1 MEKRKIVW
9 DNRATKLSHPN
20 KTLSKHIEEVKRKF
34 AEFANFYSLSNVA
47 SRAIEYVIEHHDDG
61 KLHPSWSYDRNK
73 SKTPYHSI
81 WSLVYLNENAKI
93 QGREKVMFNS
103 DADLTRLLW
112 FLILKHHSTLT
123 EDIPEDYENIFHNYF
138 KEERFSIKKIVE
150 NYVNKSI
157 PKVYQKYG
165 KNFLIELCDA
175 FGLFK
180 LADSLSASENLNFTL
195 HNPEITISNI
205 RALIGEGLTFNE
217 TRWNEQLKLMDL
229 PSPLM
234 LRAPTGWG
242 KTTVGFLFFK
252 NKRINKIFYLLPTIT
267 AITSFFNKLTKV
279 FGEDNVGEYF
289 YFYDAEL
296 IHEKSDTEEFSKH
309 LMYAQNFLKSI
320 MITTLDQFLLSFLQI
335 GRYYTKRVMFR
346 NSGIVI
352 DEIHILNERMLCL
365 LLYFLKA
372 FQKIYNLKILMMS
385 ATFPKGLKELIDG
398 ELENTCW
405 LDYGHDYGKL
415 KRVEWELRLDKTL
428 HDDIDVIVSEFRK
441 GKKVIV
447 ALNTVEEAINLTK
460 ILEEKKLKLFDSY
473 TKETPDVLLI
483 HARFMYKHRKKV
495 EEKIDELKVKPH
507 ILVTTQVCEVSLDI
521 SYDVMFTEIAPISDL
536 IQRFGRV
543 NRYKLKTD
551 EVNVFVYKSKVHPY
565 DDEELEEARKILEEI
580 EELKTERQLIEK
592 LDEVINKNSL
602 YRKLKD
608 ASVELNIEKILRDKY
623 FFLSLN
629 VKEDLARGL
638 LELRERITT
647 LVIPNPYPDRCVF
660 AGETEK
666 DRIELANL
674 LDRFSMCDNI
684 SERRKIFSEIKSF
697 VVPIPRYWIDA
708 TKGFIKEKAGFPL
721 ISNLPRDRIYSHR
734 YGFIPL
740 R

>member
-1 MEKRKIVW
+1 MNKVLVIGLDGASFKVLGQAFKLGYAQHLHELVRKGFRRKLKAPLPAESPVSWPVIFTGLNPGKTGLFGWHDYSNPFRIRLETSRKIVGKAIW
-9 DNRATKLSHPN
+9 D
-20 KTLSKHIEEVKRKF
+20 I
-34 AEFANFYSLSNVA
+34 
-47 SRAIEYVIEHHDDG
+47 
-61 KLHPSWSYDRNK
+61 
-73 SKTPYHSI
+73 
-81 WSLVYLNENAKI
+81 
-93 QGREKVMFNS
+93 
-103 DADLTRLLW
+103 
-112 FLILKHHSTLT
+112 
-123 EDIPEDYENIFHNYF
+123 
-138 KEERFSIKKIVE
+138 
-150 NYVNKSI
+150 
-157 PKVYQKYG
+157 
-165 KNFLIELCDA
+165 
-175 FGLFK
+175 
-180 LADSLSASENLNFTL
+180 LSAY
-195 HNPEITISNI
+195 
-205 RALIGEGLTFNE
+205 G
-217 TRWNEQLKLMDL
+217 
-229 PSPLM
+229 
-234 LRAPTGWG
+234 
-242 KTTVGFLFFK
+242 
-252 NKRINKIFYLLPTIT
+252 
-267 AITSFFNKLTKV
+267 
-279 FGEDNVGEYF
+279 
-289 YFYDAEL
+289 
-296 IHEKSDTEEFSKH
+296 
-309 LMYAQNFLKSI
+309 LKSI
-320 MITTLDQFLLSFLQI
+320 VVNVPMTYPPYRINGIMISGFPCPTNSLVAFPPSEEKKLRKYFPEYKI
-335 GRYYTKRVMFR
+335 EPTKITVEY
-346 NSGIVI
+346 SKI
-352 DEIHILNERMLCL
+352 DEGL
-365 LLYFLKA
+365 LLK
-372 FQKIYNLKILMMS
+372 
-385 ATFPKGLKELIDG
+385 
-398 ELENTCW
+398 
-405 LDYGHDYGKL
+405 
-415 KRVEWELRLDKTL
+415 
-428 HDDIDVIVSEFRK
+428 
-441 GKKVIV
+441 
-447 ALNTVEEAINLTK
+447 EAINLTK

-721 ISNLPRDRIYSHR
+721 ISNLPGDRIYSHR